1 MKLAK
6 LTATLKNENIIELE
20 TKTMMLSILHFEA
33 KLLKVLEK
41 LKLFV

>member
-6 LTATLKNENIIELE
+6 LTATLKNEKIIELE
-20 TKTMMLSILHFEA
+20 TKTMMLSILYFEA